1 MKTAIEGKLE
11 FLSLGDIL
19 QLLSGIDAIGLLRL
33 KSKYS
38 HDVGIIYFIDGN
50 PVNAIS
56 GDLSGIEAFYT
67 LFGWTEGSFTFS
79 EEVIK
84 EKRVINKS
92 GMGLV
97 MEGLRLVDDGI
108 TEKLG
113 PVSYAKQAAAEFKA
127 PIVKGPV
134 IDYSYVVEEEDWIDG
149 DKIVIEDAHGRWM
162 WVVLD
167 GIIEIVKN
175 SSKGPVTILRLGNGA
190 IIGSLASFLFE
201 GSIRSA
207 SAVALKNVQLG
218 VLDAQ
223 RLANEYTTMSAEFK
237 NLLYSIDNRLKLI
250 TKETVKFSFDF
261 RKFGRFIRQQ
271 KMILKQGKSDNR
283 LFKILQGKA
292 YIVRKTNNRFVLLGT
307 LAEGD
312 YFGAFPFIDM
322 DHEPFQASVYASK
335 DLKFKRADTNHLEDE
350 YQRLSSTLQNLIEHT
365 GTCISVTSSMACDSR
380 DKLPLYTK
388 GSK

>member
-1 MKTAIEGKLE
+1 MKPVIEGKLE

-38 HDVGIIYFIDGN
+38 HNVGIIYFINGN
-50 PVNAIS
+50 PVNAIN
-56 GDLSGIEAFYT
+56 GDLSGIEAFYS
-67 LFGWTEGSFTFS
+67 LFGWTEGAFAFA

-84 EKRVINKS
+84 EKRVINMS
-92 GMGLV
+92 GMGLI

-113 PVSYAKQAAAEFKA
+113 PVSYAKQAAKEAKA
-127 PIVKGPV
+127 PIVKGPL

-149 DKIVIEDAHGRWM
+149 DQIVIEDAHGRWM

-167 GIIEIVKN
+167 GIIEIIKN
-175 SSKGPVTILRLGNGA
+175 SSKGQVTLLRLGNGA

-207 SAVALKNVQLG
+207 SAVALSNVQLG

-237 NLLYSIDNRLKLI
+237 RLLYSIDNRLKLI
-250 TKETVKFSFDF
+250 TKETVKYSFDYK
-261 RKFGRFIRQQ
+261 KFGRFIRQQ
-271 KMILKQGKSDNR
+271 KIILKQGKSDNR
-283 LFKILQGKA
+283 LFIITQGKA
-292 YIVRKTNNRFVLLGT
+292 YIVRKTDKRFVLLGT
-307 LAEGD
+307 LTKGD
-312 YFGAFPFIDM
+312 FFGAIPFIGM
-322 DHEPFQASVYASK
+322 DHEPFQASIFGSK
-335 DLKFKRADTNHLEDE
+335 DLKFKKADTNHLEDE
-350 YQRLSSTLQNLIEHT
+350 YQRLSPTLQNLIEHT
-365 GTCISVTSSMACDSR
+365 GTCISVTSSLACGSR
-380 DKLPLYTK
+380 DRLPMYK
-388 GSK
+388 KM

>member
-1 MKTAIEGKLE
+1 MVKPVLEGKLE
-11 FLSLGDIL
+11 FLGLGDIL

-38 HDVGIIYFIDGN
+38 HNIGIIYFINGN
-50 PVNAIS
+50 PANAIN
-56 GDLSGIEAFYT
+56 GDLSGIEAFYS
-67 LFGWTEGSFTFS
+67 LFGWTEGAFSFS

-84 EKRVINKS
+84 EKKVINMS
-92 GMGLV
+92 GMGLI

-113 PVSYAKQAAAEFKA
+113 PVSYAKQADAEAKA

-134 IDYSYVVEEEDWIDG
+134 VDYSYVVEEEDWIDD

-175 SSKGPVTILRLGNGA
+175 SSKGPVTLLRLGSGS

-207 SAVALKNVQLG
+207 SAVAVQNVQLG

-223 RLANEYTTMSAEFK
+223 RLATEYATMSAEFK
-237 NLLYSIDNRLKLI
+237 RLLYSIDNRLKQI
-250 TKETVKFSFDF
+250 TKETVKYSFDYN
-261 RKFGRFIRQQ
+261 KFGRFIRQQ
-271 KMILKQGKSDNR
+271 KIILKQGKSDNR
-283 LFKILQGKA
+283 LFTIIQGKA
-292 YIVRKTNNRFVLLGT
+292 YIVRKTDKHFVLLGILT
-307 LAEGD
+307 KGD
-312 YFGAFPFIDM
+312 FFGAIPFISM
-322 DHEPFQASVYASK
+322 DHEPFQASVFGSK

-350 YQRLSSTLQNLIEHT
+350 YQRLSPTLHNLIEHT
-365 GTCISVTSSMACDSR
+365 GTCISVTSSLACGVR
-380 DKLPLYTK
+380 DKLPMHK
-388 GSK
+388 KR